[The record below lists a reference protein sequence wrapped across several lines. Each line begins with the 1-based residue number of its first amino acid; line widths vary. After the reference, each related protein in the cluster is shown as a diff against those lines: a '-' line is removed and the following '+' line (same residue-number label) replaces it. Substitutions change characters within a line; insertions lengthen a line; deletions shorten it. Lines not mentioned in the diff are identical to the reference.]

1 MKKTI
6 VLVLAAALVAQTVTG
21 CSGGGST
28 GKAGGA
34 GTSAAETTTAAAAA
48 STAAGETTK
57 AEDMASKYEVTE
69 PITIEWW
76 HTLEE
81 QYSDTVNEIVDGFN
95 KSQDMITVVPQYAGN
110 ATKINEDLVAA
121 NAAGTGLPA
130 ITVANTSY
138 VTDYGAGGL
147 MEDLTPY
154 IEATGYDTTDFG
166 DGMIEASK
174 YDGKLVSLP
183 FLISTQIMF
192 YNKDMAKEMNITIPE
207 KWEDM
212 DAFLEKA
219 TKKNA
224 DGTTDVYGTVIA
236 GWDQWY
242 FETFYLNQGVKI
254 INDDQLT
261 TDLGDEKAVAI
272 AEKIKEWTDNQY
284 IGWAAGTDAAS
295 NMRQQFIGGKTFSI
309 VHTSSVYNTY
319 VNQCDFE
326 VGMAW
331 LPGGETKNQEIGGV
345 VVMIPSKNDQA
356 TKNAAWQFMQY
367 LCSKD
372 VNMQWATGT
381 GYMPTRKSVLNTDE
395 GKAFLEM
402 KPAFQAIFDNLD
414 LIKPRIVHKNWNQL
428 ATIWKNSMAEVI
440 GEGKD
445 VKKAMEQMAEE
456 INEVLGDS

>member
-1 MKKTI
+1 MRKTTV
-6 VLVLAAALVAQTVTG
+6 VLLAAALAAQTVTG

-34 GTSAAETTTAAAAA
+34 GTTAEETTTAAAATGAEEATKTVDAA
-48 STAAGETTK
+48 S
-57 AEDMASKYEVTE
+57 MYEVTE

-81 QYSDTVNEIVDGFN
+81 QYNGTVNEIVDGFN
-95 KSQDMITVVPQYAGN
+95 KSQELITVVPQYVGN

-147 MEDLTPY
+147 TEDLTPY
-154 IEATGYDTTDFG
+154 IEASGYDTTDFG
-166 DGMIEASK
+166 DGMIEASQ

-192 YNKDMAKEMNITIPE
+192 YNKDMAKELDITIPE

-219 TKKNA
+219 TKKGA
-224 DGTTDVYGTVIA
+224 DGNTEVYGTVIA

-261 TDLGDEKAVAI
+261 TDLGGEKAVAI
-272 AEKIKEWTDNQY
+272 AGKIKEWTDNNQ
-284 IGWAAGTDAAS
+284 IGWAAGTDAAA

-345 VVMIPSKNDQA
+345 VLMIPSKNDQA

-372 VNMQWATGT
+372 VNMQWASGT
-381 GYMPTRKSVLNTDE
+381 GYMPTRKSVL
-395 GKAFLEM
+395 
-402 KPAFQAIFDNLD
+402 
-414 LIKPRIVHKNWNQL
+414 
-428 ATIWKNSMAEVI
+428 
-440 GEGKD
+440 KD
-445 VKKAMEQMAEE
+445 RKSV
-456 INEVLGDS
+456 V

>member
-1 MKKTI
+1 MMRKTTV
-6 VLVLAAALVAQTVTG
+6 VLLAAALVVQTLTG
-21 CSGGGST
+21 CSNGGST

-34 GTSAAETTTAAAAA
+34 GTSASETTTAAAV
-48 STAAGETTK
+48 TGGGETTE
-57 AEDMASKYEVTE
+57 AAIYEVTE
-69 PITIEWW
+69 PVTIEWW

-81 QYSDTVNEIVDGFN
+81 QYNDTVNEIVDEFN
-95 KSQDMITVVPQYAGN
+95 KSQDLITVIPQYAGN

-130 ITVANTSY
+130 ITAANTSY

-147 MEDLTPY
+147 TEDLTPY
-154 IEATGYDTTDFG
+154 IEASGYDITDFG
-166 DGMIEASK
+166 DGMIEASQ
-174 YDGKLVSLP
+174 YDGKQVSLP

-192 YNKDMAKEMNITIPE
+192 YNKDMAEEQGITIPE
-207 KWEDM
+207 AWEDM

-219 TKKNA
+219 AKKNA
-224 DGTTDVYGTVIA
+224 DGTTEVYGTVIA

-254 INDDQLT
+254 IKDDQLT
-261 TDLGDEKAVAI
+261 TDLGEEKAVAI
-272 AEKIKEWTDNQY
+272 AEKIKGWTDDQV

-331 LPGGETKNQEIGGV
+331 LPAGETKNQEIGGV

-372 VNMQWATGT
+372 VNMKWAVGT
-381 GYMPTRKSVLNTDE
+381 GYMPTRKSVLHTDE

-445 VKKAMEQMAEE
+445 VKTSMEQMAEE